1 MIAASSR
8 VRRGRGGRGG
18 GGGGGAFDFWPG
30 FVDALTV
37 LLLLVTFLLCLF
49 VLGEYLLSRQLS
61 GQDDALSYL
70 RRQIAEL
77 TDLLALERREK
88 AESDER
94 IALLSETLN
103 EERAEKERLSSLLEG
118 AEAAEGGAAMEA
130 ALVEERASARAARQ
144 EVARLNR
151 QLAALRRQLGSLQAA
166 LEASERRDK
175 ESEARI
181 AELGKRLNTAL
192 AQKVQELARHRSAF
206 LASLRNLLKGRKG
219 FRIVGDRFIL
229 ESEVLFAS
237 GSADISARGRWEL
250 RQVAQALNE
259 VRGEIPSSV
268 SWVLRVDGHTD
279 AAPIFTEFFPSNW
292 HLSAGRA
299 ISVVEYLILQ
309 GIPPER
315 LMAAGF
321 GEFRP
326 LDRGRSAA
334 AYQRNRRIEFRLTP
348 G

>member
-8 VRRGRGGRGG
+8 VRRGRGGR
-18 GGGGGAFDFWPG
+18 GGGGAFDFWPG

-103 EERAEKERLSSLLEG
+103 EERAEKGRLSSLLDG
-118 AEAAEGGAAMEA
+118 AAAESEGGAAMEA

-279 AAPIFTEFFPSNW
+279 SAPIFTEFFPSNW